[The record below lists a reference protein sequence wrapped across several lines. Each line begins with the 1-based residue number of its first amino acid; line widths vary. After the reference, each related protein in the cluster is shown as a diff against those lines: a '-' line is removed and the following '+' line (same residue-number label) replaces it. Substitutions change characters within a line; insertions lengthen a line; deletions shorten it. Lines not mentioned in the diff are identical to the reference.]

1 MARPDVELSLG
12 VSRNAFGV
20 GTGSEIARKHYLP
33 LLSQTFS
40 TRVLLPSEV
49 IKFGQPVYEINWGVT
64 WNDKIVA
71 LFQAQDD
78 GDGWLAV
85 HANVPRHTIH
95 PTVTYLYARQFA
107 DRLLELG
114 AVGLKAEIEVKNRA
128 AIRVAKAA
136 GFVEQ
141 TRNDEWVVLTRLP
154 NG

>member
-1 MARPDVELSLG
+1 MARPDLEFASESTSTVKKEQTGKATSRRRYSPILSL
-12 VSRNAFGV
+12 
-20 GTGSEIARKHYLP
+20 P
-33 LLSQTFS
+33 LT
-40 TRVLLPSEV
+40 TRVVMPSEV
-49 IKFGQPVYEINWGVT
+49 IEFGQPVYEINWGVML
-64 WNDKIVA
+64 DSKIVA

-95 PTVTYLYARQFA
+95 PKITHLYALQFA

-114 AVGLKAEIEVKNRA
+114 AVGLKAEIEINNRA

-141 TRNDEWVVLTRLP
+141 TRNNEWVVLTRLP

>member
-1 MARPDVELSLG
+1 
-12 VSRNAFGV
+12 
-20 GTGSEIARKHYLP
+20 
-33 LLSQTFS
+33 
-40 TRVLLPSEV
+40 
-49 IKFGQPVYEINWGVT
+49 VYEINWGVT

>member
-1 MARPDVELSLG
+1 
-12 VSRNAFGV
+12 
-20 GTGSEIARKHYLP
+20 
-33 LLSQTFS
+33 
-40 TRVLLPSEV
+40 
-49 IKFGQPVYEINWGVT
+49 
-64 WNDKIVA
+64 
-71 LFQAQDD
+71 
-78 GDGWLAV
+78 
-85 HANVPRHTIH
+85 
-95 PTVTYLYARQFA
+95 VTYLYARQFA